1 MFTPRIID
9 FQGGT
14 NFRELGGYPAADGR
28 HVKYGV
34 FYRGGTLHDLQSEE
48 DRALLDAMGLKLVLD
63 FRSAGECKVSPDYV
77 PDGAKYRQISAM
89 RYENGDEIDFSPEG
103 MKRVEQEFAFLNDL
117 SIIDSLASYYAR
129 MPFNNP
135 AFQALFESMIKEDVP
150 MLFHCTSG
158 KDRTGVGAM
167 LILLALGCDRD
178 VALRDYRCAG
188 YRVLVNALDR
198 IYALVLKRCINNRFS
213 AFDNVFERARNAAFK
228 DFLLLHSR
236 YGDNMI
242 PVAYRRGAAA
252 DLRQH
257 LGVLVREVG
266 DVPDRRVFLKYYL
279 AFGVCEYFQRVA
291 FAYPHSSSYFFR
303 YNDSSEIVD
312 PSYDTRSFHI

>member
-1 MFTPRIID
+1 MFTPRIIE

-63 FRSAGECKVSPDYV
+63 FRSTGECKVSPDYV

-167 LILLALGCDRD
+167 LILLALGCGRD
-178 VALRDYRCAG
+178 VALRDYLETNRCRAAQLAALRENYEAMDG
-188 YRVLVNALDR
+188 EDEERYELMVIQYGVLPRLAEAALDA
-198 IYALVLKRCINNRFS
+198 I
-213 AFDNVFERARNAAFK
+213 E
-228 DFLLLHSR
+228 HR
-236 YGDNMI
+236 YSS
-242 PVAYRRGAAA
+242 Y
-252 DLRQH
+252 
-257 LGVLVREVG
+257 E
-266 DVPDRRVFLKYYL
+266 
-279 AFGVCEYFQRVA
+279 EYFEQEFGLGKEHLEALRN
-291 FAYPHSSSYFFR
+291 R
-303 YNDSSEIVD
+303 YLE
-312 PSYDTRSFHI
+312 